1 MRVWINF
8 ALAITMPHR
17 LIGRT
22 AVFGTVSLGSSPS
35 GATLINPN
43 ILFISLLGF
52 FVATNVATF
61 LYGVLHLRGISIVQ
75 RIEH

>member
-43 ILFISLLGF
+43 ILFNSLLGF

-61 LYGVLHLRGISIVQ
+61 LCGFRQYC
-75 RIEH
+75 